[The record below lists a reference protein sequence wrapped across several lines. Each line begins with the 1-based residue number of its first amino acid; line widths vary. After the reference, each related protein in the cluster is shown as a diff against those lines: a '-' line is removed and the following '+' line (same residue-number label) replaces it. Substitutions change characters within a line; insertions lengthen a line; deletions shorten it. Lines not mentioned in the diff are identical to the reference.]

1 MIEAED
7 CEFQAVGDS
16 ELFIDVG
23 EVMLNGA
30 LADG

>member
-7 CEFQAVGDS
+7 CKFQAVGDS

-23 EVMLNGA
+23 EVMLRICY
-30 LADG
+30 